1 MEKDSSSYSWFVV
14 FLLCVAAIIAYID
27 RQIINLLVEQIKSD
41 LGISDTRISLLQGFA
56 FAIFYSIVAIP
67 LGRLVDNYNR
77 KKIIITG
84 MFLWS
89 IATMLCGLSKTFFYL
104 FLSRV
109 FVGIG
114 EASLAPAGMSIISDY
129 FSKKK
134 LTRALSIF
142 NGSGFFGSGVALV
155 IGGFVI
161 GKLIDFGSFSIPLIG
176 VLKPWQMTFI
186 VVSLPG
192 LFFLFFVHFF
202 LKEPNR
208 KKNQNSLNQKE
219 YYSIKDAFIFLL
231 EHKKVLGTVIF
242 GFTLMAMSVFAI
254 SAWLP
259 TYFIRTHN
267 MEITDVANIIGLNF
281 LIFGTAGVISGGFFS
296 DWLKKKGYADSNV
309 RAGLICSLVSVP
321 FIFIFPLLDDVMIS
335 IALLSPVIFFSTMPF
350 GTGPSALPLLVPNRL
365 RGQMVAL
372 YLFFGNLI
380 GQGCGPWLVA
390 FFTDF
395 ILQDPS
401 QIRYSISI
409 VGSSISLF
417 GCYILF
423 RGMKTF
429 GKYIADSESEA
440 E

>member
-41 LGISDTRISLLQGFA
+41 LDISDTRISLLQGFA

-142 NGSGFFGSGVALV
+142 NGSGFLGSGVALV

-429 GKYIADSESEA
+429 GKYIADTESEA

>member
-1 MEKDSSSYSWFVV
+1 MDKYSNTYSWFVV
-14 FLLCVAAIIAYID
+14 FILCIAAIIAYID

-41 LGISDTRISLLQGFA
+41 LEISDTSISLLQGFA

-77 KKIIITG
+77 KKIIISG

-89 IATMLCGLSKTFFYL
+89 IATMFCGLSKTFLYL
-104 FLSRV
+104 FLSRI

-114 EASLAPAGMSIISDY
+114 EASLAPAGMSIIADY
-129 FSKKK
+129 FTKEK

-142 NGSGFFGSGVALV
+142 NGSGFLGSGVALV

-161 GKLIDFGSFSIPLIG
+161 GKLICYGDFHIPLIG
-176 VLKPWQMTFI
+176 ILKPWQMTFV
-186 VVSLPG
+186 VVSIPG
-192 LFFLFFVHFF
+192 LVFIFFIYYF
-202 LKEPNR
+202 LKEPAR
-208 KKNQNSLNQKE
+208 KKDQLLNNKQE
-219 YYSIKDAFIFLL
+219 HYSINEAFLFLL
-231 EHKKVLGTVIF
+231 EHRKVLGTVIF

-259 TYFIRTHN
+259 SYFIRTHN
-267 MEITDVANIIGLNF
+267 MEITEVANIIGLNF

-296 DWLKKKGYADSNV
+296 DWLKKRGYTDSNI
-309 RAGLICSLVSVP
+309 RAGLICSLISVP
-321 FIFIFPLLDDVMIS
+321 FILIFPLFDDVYIS
-335 IALLSPVIFFSTMPF
+335 TALLSPVIFFSTMPF

-390 FFTDF
+390 VFTDF
-395 ILQDPS
+395 ILQDPT

-409 VGSSISLF
+409 VGSIISLS
-417 GCYILF
+417 GCYVLF

-429 GKYIADSESEA
+429 GNYIRDSELESK
-440 E
+440 